1 MNLQY
6 SEKRLETL
14 VENRTVYTLR
24 HSELNIFETYKQAE
38 KVELQF
44 NEPILASMLRGK
56 KIMHLRDKP
65 GFGFY
70 PGESIILP
78 SNELMHIDFPE
89 ATEQNPTQCLALRM
103 SKEKIFRLLRWL
115 GTQNWLRLGIRMRI
129 IHALCNPNTVAPYKF
144 ETTLGRFRYKGDL
157 AKYLDWNVYF
167 FGSYERHNLDRKS
180 VV

>member
-1 MNLQY
+1 MDFQY

-70 PGESIILP
+70 PGESIIE
-78 SNELMHIDFPE
+78 S
-89 ATEQNPTQCLALRM
+89 PT
-103 SKEKIFRLLRWL
+103 
-115 GTQNWLRLGIRMRI
+115 
-129 IHALCNPNTVAPYKF
+129 
-144 ETTLGRFRYKGDL
+144 
-157 AKYLDWNVYF
+157 
-167 FGSYERHNLDRKS
+167 FGSSYFTVRDGGAITLTELPENALGVRCAGI
-180 VV
+180 VQ